1 MKEINIAETLV
12 RKRREKGIT
21 QEELA
26 AHIGVTK
33 ASVSKWETG
42 QSYPDITFL
51 PLLAAYFNISIDELM
66 NYTPQLTKEEI
77 KKLYHQLSAAFAAR
91 PFDDVMG
98 ECRRIIKKYY
108 SCFPLLL
115 QMAVLLT
122 NHHMLAEDKKT
133 QEAILKEAVELCR
146 RIRTESEDL
155 WLARE
160 ATSLEAVC
168 YLILQQPQEVLNL
181 LGESI
186 RPVSTDYEIVAQAY
200 QLMGNVTKAKE
211 VMQIGM
217 YQHLLALLGATPSY
231 LLLNAGNSKV
241 TGEILHRAL
250 SVAAVYGLEHLHP
263 NIMAQIYLSAAQV
276 YSLQGNTEK
285 SLDMLQKYAKIC
297 TTGFFPFTLHG
308 DFFFDAIDGWLAEF
322 DLGTGP
328 PQNEKLIKESM
339 LQGVLSNPVFA
350 AFAEL
355 PRYKNIIE
363 TLKINLMAQNSE

>member
-181 LGESI
+181 LGESM

-250 SVAAVYGLEHLHP
+250 SVAAVYDLEHLHP

>member
-115 QMAVLLT
+115 QMAILLT

-186 RPVSTDYEIVAQAY
+186 RPVSTDY
-200 QLMGNVTKAKE
+200 
-211 VMQIGM
+211 
-217 YQHLLALLGATPSY
+217 
-231 LLLNAGNSKV
+231 
-241 TGEILHRAL
+241 
-250 SVAAVYGLEHLHP
+250 
-263 NIMAQIYLSAAQV
+263 
-276 YSLQGNTEK
+276 
-285 SLDMLQKYAKIC
+285 
-297 TTGFFPFTLHG
+297 
-308 DFFFDAIDGWLAEF
+308 
-322 DLGTGP
+322 
-328 PQNEKLIKESM
+328 
-339 LQGVLSNPVFA
+339 
-350 AFAEL
+350 
-355 PRYKNIIE
+355 
-363 TLKINLMAQNSE
+363 

>member
-98 ECRRIIKKYY
+98 ECRRIIKKYN

-115 QMAVLLT
+115 QMAILLT
-122 NHHMLAEDKKT
+122 NHLMLAEDKNT
-133 QEAILKEAVELCR
+133 QEAIFKEAVELCR

-250 SVAAVYGLEHLHP
+250 SVAAVYDLEHLHP

>member
-1 MKEINIAETLV
+1 
-12 RKRREKGIT
+12 
-21 QEELA
+21 
-26 AHIGVTK
+26 
-33 ASVSKWETG
+33 
-42 QSYPDITFL
+42 
-51 PLLAAYFNISIDELM
+51 M

-241 TGEILHRAL
+241 TG
-250 SVAAVYGLEHLHP
+250 
-263 NIMAQIYLSAAQV
+263 
-276 YSLQGNTEK
+276 K
-285 SLDMLQKYAKIC
+285 FC
-297 TTGFFPFTLHG
+297 
-308 DFFFDAIDGWLAEF
+308 
-322 DLGTGP
+322 TGP
-328 PQNEKLIKESM
+328 YLLRQSM
-339 LQGVLSNPVFA
+339 IWNTYIRTLWPRSTLAQHRCTVYKVILRNPLTCCRNMQKSAQPASFP
-350 AFAEL
+350 L
-355 PRYKNIIE
+355 RYMEIFSL
-363 TLKINLMAQNSE
+363 TQLMAG